1 MIYVID
7 FKLFNLTEKR
17 VFLPNYLLNF
27 LIMKKRDLL
36 LAGLVLLNVSAFAQE
51 EEILEPTRYKDDA
64 KVIFVQDFEDAPT
77 LFTKKVLNPDPKR
90 PTTLYTWNVEPV
102 DSIPQVNYYTEG
114 AGSVDKISDMEGS
127 KFQIAGTRD
136 TLMYLYDGVVRTD
149 AAWPD
154 DSALSF
160 DSHSI
165 VGHDDMSQRGDGLG
179 GQEYG
184 LDRWGEKG
192 GSQYFRYYSA
202 TSDGVANRAGSD
214 GDHYVPEY
222 RRNLFIRNIPI
233 EEQSSYRVTVFVK
246 PTLTAKTQT
255 SIKPRLGLDL
265 MRGYFHSE
273 KSFMVNPYKKEAKNS
288 WGGDEFATFNDKTS
302 YTDLE
307 NGKWNKITLMAYYNN
322 DEIGNASAYML
333 SYYWDSDWNWDVKV
347 DADGKVAEEGTAKT
361 LKYIQQPDK
370 YFVRLSFRS
379 DSTIFDV
386 DNLSLTKSWIGGVE
400 YSGKMARVDFG
411 YQTNLGDLAE
421 AAKEENKIASVEL
434 PGKYFDVWGLYDDD
448 KEDPDNELI
457 WEYVP
462 ILSAEYQGDGFMY
475 MWTEPWDNGDP
486 RLFDDYD
493 SVLVSFKNPTDSA
506 ALMLKYTGASYPN
519 GADSAWNADKEN
531 RIVFDFHNEIG
542 YLNPTIDVSPV
553 TKQPVRSL
561 AELTPVLQKYPYED
575 GAFGLDPKT
584 RELTFKF
591 SKNLSF
597 DNLRDKAKK
606 SQVVVIQGG
615 TQEYW
620 TIKDYEG
627 DANTGWTTIV
637 RPDDYIDDLAGDYQ
651 ILFHKCTHLNKP
663 TLDTDYSEDYTV
675 NYHFGEFAT
684 DASYAVVAKS
694 DWRSEITET
703 GKWAR
708 PVPPSLAYNN
718 EVEDGFLI
726 GTGVNQYNPN
736 KPSDYTK
743 LGLYQ
748 MNDNAKGYGDC
759 LFYLAGRGSG
769 KTGSV
774 YTSEHLNKGTYKLSF
789 PAFGW
794 ATTSSKTHIYVY
806 ANPVKDWDEL
816 TLDTIKKAKAN
827 QVEIGLC
834 QPKNQTSWSNNDPA
848 DYDAKYL
855 EWIDGTAVFE
865 YTFTVPAEG
874 DYIIEW
880 AVEGK
885 STNYQG
891 VALGNYTIF
900 TSGGLSFGPVADV
913 NGSIASA
920 AAKLLAADAAKYRGA
935 AYSALETVK
944 DDASH
949 FVADKKATFE
959 NLPSEY
965 AAEKK
970 LIDAAVEALKLQ
982 MDTVD
987 AFYKAID
994 DANAKL
1000 AVYADSLAKYQE
1012 FAAVDALQKTVNG
1025 YDGYV
1030 CSAQAPGQ
1038 IAADTKI
1045 LKDAIAAVD
1054 ARQALVDKLDKA
1066 VADAEAAL
1074 TTFAHLKAYSVYSD
1088 VEDVLVTAAGI
1099 SRVSAEDAEIV
1110 SMTNEVDAKRLALAN
1125 RDNLAKVA
1133 TKRIKALD
1141 QLAKNLNAAYGDNA
1155 DKAAEIA
1162 NRISSVDFDDDELAN
1177 IQKAAITA
1185 ALYEK
1190 IANATEEP
1198 VDSIDLTPFIKNYHL
1213 YATINGPIVDNT
1225 AKQLP
1230 GSRYDAECKAENNP
1244 GSSIMHIKHEW
1255 GQDALGKT
1263 IWVLMYEKEFDDVFP
1278 GWTVQSFITSSGHSM
1293 VTPDDA
1299 TDKYSNLSKGTTVF
1313 DGKLTMDWNSKAELK
1328 TTVADL
1334 PAGVYALNV
1343 AVASNK
1349 SGDSKLTVTADGK
1362 DYVKSMPKDN
1372 KDAKIDSIAV
1382 SAGQMDID
1390 FVLASTDGGSQADDF
1405 SLMFLGKDPSF
1416 NYAMAAESAKE
1427 ALNNLITVVD
1437 FAEVE
1442 GAEYEYYTLNWIKVE
1457 TLEKGQV
1464 YFRKLGNVVEKVIFK

>member
-1 MIYVID
+1 MIYYN
-7 FKLFNLTEKR
+7 LFNLTEKS
-17 VFLPNYLLNF
+17 FLPNYLLNF

-36 LAGLVLLNVSAFAQE
+36 LAGLVLLNVSAFAQDE
-51 EEILEPTRYKDDA
+51 PTEPTRYKDDA
-64 KVIFVQDFEDAPT
+64 KVIFVQDFEDAPKV
-77 LFTKKVLNPDPKR
+77 FNKKVLNTNPKR
-90 PTTLYTWNVEPV
+90 PTTLYTWNVNPV
-102 DSIPQVNYYTEG
+102 DSITKVAYYVKSD
-114 AGSVDKISDMEGS
+114 SVANFSIDNMA
-127 KFQIAGTRD
+127 KFGEAQFEIAGTRD

-154 DSALSF
+154 DSCLSF

-165 VGHDDMSQRGDGLG
+165 VDHDDMSQRGEGLG

-184 LDRWGEKG
+184 LDRWGEHG
-192 GSQYFRYYSA
+192 GKQYFRYNAA
-202 TSDGVANRAGSD
+202 TSDGMANRAGSD

-246 PTLTAKTQT
+246 PTLQATNK

-273 KSFMVNPYKKEAKNS
+273 KSFMVNPFKKEAKTS
-288 WGGDEFATFNDKTS
+288 WGGDTYATFNDKTD
-302 YTDLE
+302 YTNLE
-307 NGKWNKITLMAYYNN
+307 DGKWNKITLMAYYNN
-322 DEIGNASAYML
+322 DDLGAASAYL
-333 SYYWDSDWNWDVKV
+333 LGYYWQTDWDWKV
-347 DADGKVAEEGTAKT
+347 NVDKDGKVADEGTAKT
-361 LKYIQQPDK
+361 LRYVQQPDK
-370 YFVRLSFRS
+370 FFVRLSFRS
-379 DSTIFDV
+379 DSTQFDV

-400 YSGKMARVDFG
+400 YSGTMARVDFG
-411 YQTNLGDLAE
+411 YQTNLGALAE

-434 PGKYFDVWGLYDDD
+434 PGKYFDVWGLYDSD
-448 KEDPDNELI
+448 KEDPNNELF
-457 WEYVP
+457 WENVP

-475 MWTEPWDNGDP
+475 MWTEPWDGGDP
-486 RLFDDYD
+486 RVFDDYD
-493 SVLVSFKNPTDSA
+493 SVLVSFTNPTDSA

-542 YLNPTIDVSPV
+542 YLNPTIAISPV

-561 AELTPVLQKYPYED
+561 AELTPVLQKLPYED

-606 SQVVVIQGG
+606 SQVIVIQGG
-615 TQEYW
+615 EEEFW

-627 DANTGWTTIV
+627 DANTGWTTIQ
-637 RPDDYIDDLAGDYQ
+637 RPDEYTDDLAGDYQ

-663 TLDTDYSEDYTV
+663 SLDTDYSEDYTV
-675 NYHFGEFAT
+675 NYHFGEFAP

-726 GTGVNQYNPN
+726 GNGVNQYNPK

-759 LFYLAGRGSG
+759 LFYLAGRGSN

-794 ATTSSKTHIYVY
+794 ATTSSKTHVYVY

-834 QPKNQTSWSNNDPA
+834 QPKNQTSWSNNDPSE
-848 DYDAKYL
+848 YDAKNL
-855 EWIDGTAVFE
+855 NWIDGTEVFE

-913 NGSIASA
+913 NASIASA
-920 AAKLLAADAAKYRGA
+920 TAKLLAADAAKYRGA

-949 FVADKKATFE
+949 FVADKKATFV
-959 NLPSEY
+959 NLPTEY

-970 LIDAAVEALKLQ
+970 LIDAAIEALKLQ

-1000 AVYADSLAKYQE
+1000 AVYADSLAQYQG
-1012 FAAVDALQKTVNG
+1012 FAAVDALQKTVSG
-1025 YDGYV
+1025 YAGYN

-1045 LKDAIAAVD
+1045 LTDAIAAVD
-1054 ARQALVDKLDKA
+1054 ARQALVDKLNKA
-1066 VADAEAAL
+1066 VADAQAAL
-1074 TTFAHLKAYSVYSD
+1074 TTYAHLSAYSVYAD
-1088 VEDVLVTAAGI
+1088 VEDAIVTAAAI
-1099 SRVSAEDAEIV
+1099 SKVNAEDAEIV
-1110 SMTNEVDAKRLALAN
+1110 SMTTEVDTKTKALAN

-1141 QLAKNLNAAYGDNA
+1141 QLAKDLKAAYGDNA

-1162 NRISSVDFDDDELAN
+1162 QRIANVDFDDDELAN

-1185 ALYEK
+1185 ALYDK
-1190 IANATEEP
+1190 IATSDEI

-1213 YATINGPIVDNT
+1213 YATITGPIVDKSNLT
-1225 AKQLP
+1225 LATGHDVEKEELR
-1230 GSRYDAECKAENNP
+1230 GENNP
-1244 GSSIMHIKHEW
+1244 GSQIMKIGHQW
-1255 GQDALGKT
+1255 GQDALGKKV
-1263 IWVLMYEKEFDDVFP
+1263 WVLMYGTDYSEVFP
-1278 GWTVQSFITSSGHSM
+1278 GWTVKSFQGTGSNHSM
-1293 VTPDDA
+1293 VTPDVA
-1299 TDKYSNLSKGTTVF
+1299 TNTYANLSKGVLVF

-1328 TTVADL
+1328 TSVADL
-1334 PAGVYALNV
+1334 PAGIYALNV
-1343 AVASNK
+1343 GISEHAGKASVI
-1349 SGDSKLTVTADGK
+1349 TATADGV
-1362 DYVKSMPKDN
+1362 DYEKKLN
-1372 KDAKIDSIAV
+1372 GTDAKIDSIKIA
-1382 SAGQMDID
+1382 AGQMDID
-1390 FVLASTDGGSQADDF
+1390 FVLTSGSGGSQADDF
-1405 SLMFLGKDPSF
+1405 SLMFLGKDNSF
-1416 NYAMAAESAKE
+1416 NYAMAAQSAKE
-1427 ALNNLITVVD
+1427 YLDNLITVVD
-1437 FAEVE
+1437 LTEVD

-1457 TLEKGQV
+1457 TPEKGKV

>member
-1 MIYVID
+1 VIYYN
-7 FKLFNLTEKR
+7 LFNLTEKS
-17 VFLPNYLLNF
+17 FLPNYLLNF

-36 LAGLVLLNVSAFAQE
+36 LAGLVLLNVSAFAQDE
-51 EEILEPTRYKDDA
+51 PTEPTRYKDDA
-64 KVIFVQDFEDAPT
+64 KVIFVQDFEKAPKV
-77 LFTKKVLNPDPKR
+77 FQKKVLNTNPKR
-90 PTTLYTWNVEPV
+90 PTTLYTWNVNPV
-102 DSIPQVNYYTEG
+102 DSITQVKYYVKSDSV
-114 AGSVDKISDMEGS
+114 ANFSIGSLAE
-127 KFQIAGTRD
+127 FEAAQFEIAGTRD

-154 DSALSF
+154 DSCLSF

-165 VGHDDMSQRGDGLG
+165 VDHDDMSQRGEGLG
-179 GQEYG
+179 GTEYG
-184 LDRWGEKG
+184 LDRWGEHG
-192 GSQYFRYYSA
+192 GTQYFRYNA
-202 TSDGVANRAGSD
+202 QQSDGVANRAGSD

-222 RRNLFIRNIPI
+222 RRDLFVRNIPI

-246 PTLTAKTQT
+246 PTLQAKNK

-273 KSFMVNPYKKEAKNS
+273 KSFMVNPYKKEAKTS
-288 WGGDEFATFNDKTS
+288 WGGDTYATFNDKTD
-302 YTDLE
+302 YTNLE
-307 NGKWNKITLMAYYNN
+307 EGKWNKITLMAYYNN
-322 DEIGNASAYML
+322 DDLGAASAYL
-333 SYYWDSDWNWDVKV
+333 LGYYWQTDWDWKVNV
-347 DADGKVAEEGTAKT
+347 DADGKVADEGTAKT
-361 LKYIQQPDK
+361 LRYIQQPDK
-370 YFVRLSFRS
+370 FFVRLSFRS
-379 DSTIFDV
+379 DSTQFDV

-400 YSGKMARVDFG
+400 YSGTMARVDFG
-411 YQTNLGDLAE
+411 YQTNLGALAE

-434 PGKYFDVWGLYDDD
+434 PGKYFDVWGLYDSD
-448 KEDPDNELI
+448 KEDPNNELF
-457 WEYVP
+457 WEKVP

-475 MWTEPWDNGDP
+475 MWTEPWEDTGDP
-486 RLFDDYD
+486 RIFDDYD
-493 SVLVSFKNPTDSA
+493 SVLVSFTNPTDSA

-542 YLNPTIDVSPV
+542 YLNPTIAISPV

-561 AELTPVLQKYPYED
+561 AELTPVLQKLPYED
-575 GAFGLDPKT
+575 GAFGLDPET

-597 DNLRDKAKK
+597 DNLREKAKK
-606 SQVVVIQGG
+606 SQVIVIQGG
-615 TQEYW
+615 TEEFW

-627 DANTGWTTIV
+627 DANTGWTTIQ
-637 RPDDYIDDLAGDYQ
+637 RPADYTEPLAGDYQ

-663 TLDTDYSEDYTV
+663 SLDTDYSEDYTV
-675 NYHFGEFAT
+675 NYHFGNFAT
-684 DASYAVVAKS
+684 DARAAVVTQS
-694 DWRSEITET
+694 DWRSEIVET
-703 GKWAR
+703 AAWDR
-708 PVPPSLAYNN
+708 PMPASLWCYDAD
-718 EVEDGFLI
+718 DGFY
-726 GTGVNQYNPN
+726 TGEGLNYSPY
-736 KPSDYTK
+736 KK
-743 LGLYQ
+743 CGLYK
-748 MNDNAKGYGDC
+748 MKDEGKNGDA
-759 LFYLAGRGSG
+759 LFYLAGRKTNNIANLYTVEALTKGSY
-769 KTGSV
+769 SI
-774 YTSEHLNKGTYKLSF
+774 SF
-789 PAFGW
+789 SAFGW
-794 ATTSSKTHIYVY
+794 GKNIPTKVYVFAKPEEMEREALEGATKTLVGEFTTSY
-806 ANPVKDWDEL
+806 
-816 TLDTIKKAKAN
+816 
-827 QVEIGLC
+827 
-834 QPKNQTSWSNNDPA
+834 QTSWSGNA
-848 DYDAKYL
+848 DEHSWNEKVEKFNL
-855 EWIDGTAVFE
+855 S
-865 YTFTVPAEG
+865 FTVPADG
-874 DYIIEW
+874 NYVIEW
-880 AVEGK
+880 AIPRRSEDNQSYYGI
-885 STNYQG
+885 
-891 VALGNYTIF
+891 ALGNYTIF
-900 TSGGLSFGPVADV
+900 TSGGLAFGPVADV
-913 NGSIASA
+913 NGSIDA
-920 AAKLLAADAAKYRGA
+920 ADAKLLAAEAAKYRGA
-935 AYSALETVK
+935 AYTALEAVK
-944 DDASH
+944 GDADH
-949 FVADKKATFE
+949 FVADKKATLV

-1000 AVYADSLAKYQE
+1000 AVYADSLAQYQG
-1012 FAAVDALQKTVNG
+1012 FAAVDALQNTVSG
-1025 YDGYV
+1025 YAGYN

-1045 LKDAIAAVD
+1045 LTDAIAAVD
-1054 ARQALVDKLDKA
+1054 ARQALVDKLNKA

-1074 TTFAHLKAYSVYSD
+1074 VTFAHLSKYSVFSD
-1088 VEDVLVTAAGI
+1088 VEDVLVAAAAI
-1099 SRVSAEDAEIV
+1099 NKVSAEDGEIV
-1110 SMTNEVDAKRLALAN
+1110 SLTNEVDTKRLALAN

-1162 NRISSVDFDDDELAN
+1162 NRISTVDFDDDELAN

-1185 ALYEK
+1185 ALYNT
-1190 IANATEEP
+1190 IATSNEI

-1225 AKQLP
+1225 SLELPNSRNDAK
-1230 GSRYDAECKAENNP
+1230 CKAENNP
-1244 GSSIMHIKHEW
+1244 GSTIMHIKHQW

-1263 IWVLMYEKEFDDVFP
+1263 IWVLMYGQAFDDVFP
-1278 GWTVQSFITSSGHSM
+1278 GWTVESFIANGHSM

-1299 TDKYSNLSKGTTVF
+1299 TDKYSNLSKGTLVF

-1334 PAGVYALNV
+1334 PVGVYALNV
-1343 AVASNK
+1343 AVGSNK

-1405 SLMFLGKDPSF
+1405 SLMFLGKDNSF

-1427 ALNNLITVVD
+1427 ALDNLITVVD

-1457 TLEKGQV
+1457 TLEKGKV